1 MNWERVMADLG
12 FLLREVT
19 RLHEALQRATVEC
32 CRVTP
37 TECLVLTELGRSGSQ
52 TLADLTR
59 RLEVDKGWLSRVVEG
74 MVSDGLVVKGENPGD
89 RRAILVSLTEG
100 GDGKCCQIN
109 DDLDDLSSR
118 VMQRI
123 PESERAGVERA
134 LELLHAALLEES
146 QNGPPNCC

>member
-1 MNWERVMADLG
+1 MADLG
-12 FLLREVT
+12 FLLREIT
-19 RLHEALQRATVEC
+19 RLHAALQRATVDC

-52 TLADLTR
+52 SLADLTR

-74 MVSDGLVVKGENPGD
+74 MVSDGLVAKQENPDD
-89 RRAILVSLTEG
+89 RRAILVSLTDA
-100 GDGKCCQIN
+100 GDGRCCQIN

-118 VMQRI
+118 VMGRI
-123 PESERAGVERA
+123 PAAERASVERA

-146 QNGPPNCC
+146 QLSPPNCC

>member
-1 MNWERVMADLG
+1 MVELG

-19 RLHEALQRATVEC
+19 RLHAQLQRTTVDC

-52 TLADLTR
+52 SLADLTR

-74 MVSDGLVVKGENPGD
+74 MVSDGLVAKGENPGD
-89 RRAILVSLTEG
+89 RRAILVSLTDD
-100 GDGKCCQIN
+100 GDGRCCQIN

-118 VMQRI
+118 VMGRI
-123 PESERAGVERA
+123 PAAERAGVERA

-146 QNGPPNCC
+146 QVSPQECC